1 MASRSAVGRPAS
13 ASVQGVRIGGN
24 GRHVLFSSQAANL
37 VAGDANNQLDAFIHD
52 RIGLTTDRVS
62 VASDGA
68 QGDRASVA
76 CSLSAD
82 GNLVAFEST
91 ATTFVVGAGVL
102 KTRVYLR
109 DRAAATT
116 SLVAIPD
123 AADRTGSQPRLSADG
138 SRLAF
143 VNTTANSGAGSFDDS
158 GREKIFLFDR
168 VADHYRALTWYDSD
182 TPAGTTQAP
191 YLSADGR
198 YLVFRSTRSDLDPPD
213 EAALSVR
220 ATRKTEPPSRNRT
233 HATGRR

>member
-37 VAGDANNQLDAFIHD
+37 VAGDTNNQLDAFIHD
-52 RIGLTTDRVS
+52 RIGLT
-62 VASDGA
+62 
-68 QGDRASVA
+68 SVA

-82 GNLVAFEST
+82 GNLVSFEST

-143 VNTTANSGAGSFDDS
+143 VNTTANGGAGSFDDS

-168 VADHYRALTWYDSD
+168 DADHYRALTWYDSD